1 MRKMLKMQVFKREFP
16 FWKEIAEVDLKGHF
30 CLKTQDRINKKL
42 GNDDFGENN
51 LKYYRK
57 IIIGAS

>member
-1 MRKMLKMQVFKREFP
+1 MQVFKREFP